1 MPKPLAGAAMPSPL
15 AGPSRPHLLPNELPR
30 ASPPHPRPLRRRI
43 SLDSLAPFT
52 RAAAWTSPE
61 PPHRTSSSPPR
72 AHLVHLQAQNDGAQD
87 PDATVDDDSYYTGG
101 AYYYVQPADDD
112 QE

>member
-1 MPKPLAGAAMPSPL
+1 MSNHGFFAPSF
-15 AGPSRPHLLPNELPR
+15 
-30 ASPPHPRPLRRRI
+30 PP
-43 SLDSLAPFT
+43 F
-52 RAAAWTSPE
+52 
-61 PPHRTSSSPPR
+61 SSSSRMPQP
-72 AHLVHLQAQNDGAQD
+72 DFGAQE

>member
-1 MPKPLAGAAMPSPL
+1 MSTHGCFAPPFSPF
-15 AGPSRPHLLPNELPR
+15 SFHLLWPDVGVQE
-30 ASPPHPRPLRRRI
+30 
-43 SLDSLAPFT
+43 
-52 RAAAWTSPE
+52 
-61 PPHRTSSSPPR
+61 
-72 AHLVHLQAQNDGAQD
+72 